1 MQKSQWDTTT
11 PGCQQFW
18 SLIIPSVS
26 LDMKQPGLSHT
37 AVGSINPEQY
47 AIEDKN
53 RGLFSNWEIRDGL
66 SEKP

>member
-1 MQKSQWDTTT
+1 
-11 PGCQQFW
+11 
-18 SLIIPSVS
+18 
-26 LDMKQPGLSHT
+26 MKQLGLSHT

-47 AIEDKN
+47 VIEDKN